1 MVPVLPSSIQPSGIY
16 TPGDV
21 CQALGIGRT
30 TLWRY
35 TKAGRIQAFR
45 RPGSSA
51 SLYKGQDVI
60 NLHRIVY

>member
-1 MVPVLPSSIQPSGIY
+1 MVPVLPSSIQPSGLY
-16 TPGDV
+16 NPGDV

-35 TKAGRIQAFR
+35 TKEGRIKAVR
-45 RPGSSA
+45 RPGSSVN
-51 SLYKGQDVI
+51 LYKGQDVI

>member
-1 MVPVLPSSIQPSGIY
+1 MVPVLPDTIQPSGIY
-16 TPGDV
+16 KSGDV

-35 TKAGRIQAFR
+35 TKGGLIQAVR
-45 RPGSSA
+45 RPGSSV

-60 NLHRIVY
+60 NLNRIVY